1 MSEKSER
8 ETVTRD
14 ARGCGCRGCGNG
26 CEGRKEG
33 RGGGVPW
40 TWIRIGVSAAALASS
55 LLAAGRLPL
64 DPAWVAV
71 VLCGIPIVREAL
83 EGLVERL
90 DVKADLL
97 VAVALV
103 ASLAIGE
110 TFAAGEVAL
119 IMALGEELEE
129 WTVARAR
136 RGIDRLARLAPRTA
150 RRLGADGAEETVPAE
165 EVRAGDRLRVR
176 PGEAVP
182 ADGTVESGATSVDQ
196 SALTGE
202 PVPVDRG
209 PGDAVLGG
217 SVNRFGAFDMV
228 ATRPGAESAV
238 ARMLR
243 LVASADAGKARIVR
257 LADRWAT
264 WIVAAAF
271 AAAAACWLC
280 THEVLRAVTILV
292 VFCPCALVLATP
304 TAVMAAIGNAARR
317 GMLVREGDALERLA
331 TVRRVA
337 FDKTGTL
344 TRGAPAVVAARATA
358 PGLPDAEL
366 LRLAAAAEGRSEH
379 PLARAI
385 VAHAR
390 ASLPS
395 PALPAPA
402 AFESAPGRGVRA
414 RIEGREVAVGRGGA
428 APAGAEDPAAEWLA
442 RGATIV
448 RVALDGAPAGFL
460 ALSDTL
466 RQDAAH
472 AVARVRAE
480 GAEPVLLT
488 GDHAAAAGEVAR
500 AVGIAEV
507 RAGCLP
513 EDKLAY
519 VRDSEAAGRPVCM
532 IGDGVNDAPAL
543 KAARVGI
550 AVGGPEN
557 ALAAEAADVA
567 IVRGGLAGVPHLLG
581 LARKTRRTILFNLGL
596 SMAINF
602 AAVGLA
608 AAGLLGTVAGA
619 LVHNGG
625 SFLVIANS
633 ARLLLHG
640 RRAA

>member
-1 MSEKSER
+1 MSAKTER
-8 ETVTRD
+8 ETKES
-14 ARGCGCRGCGNG
+14 GCGCGCGRSR
-26 CEGRKEG
+26 EGG
-33 RGGGVPW
+33 RESEDGGGVPW
-40 TWIRIGVSAAALASS
+40 TWIRIGVSAAALALG
-55 LLAAGRLPL
+55 LLAAGRFAP

-71 VLCGIPIVREAL
+71 LLCGIPIVREAV

-97 VAVALV
+97 VAVALA
-103 ASLAIGE
+103 ASLAVGE

-119 IMALGEELEE
+119 IMALGGELEE

-165 EVRAGDRLRVR
+165 AVRAGDRLRVR

-182 ADGTVESGATSVDQ
+182 ADGTVESGATSVDE

-217 SVNRFGAFDMV
+217 STNRFGAFDMV
-228 ATRPGAESAV
+228 ATKPGAESAV

-243 LVASADAGKARIVR
+243 LVESADAGKARIVR

-271 AAAAACWLC
+271 AAAAVCWLC
-280 THEVLRAVTILV
+280 THEVLRSVTILV

-358 PGLPDAEL
+358 PGLADAEL
-366 LRLAAAAEGRSEH
+366 LRLAAAAESRSEH

-390 ASLPS
+390 A
-395 PALPAPA
+395 AGAPPEEPER
-402 AFESAPGRGVRA
+402 FESAPGRGVRA
-414 RIEGREVAVGRGGA
+414 RVGGREVAVGRGESA
-428 APAGAEDPAAEWLA
+428 RAGEGDPAAEWLA
-442 RGATIV
+442 RGATVV

-466 RQDAAH
+466 REDAAA
-472 AVARVRAE
+472 AVAGVRAE

-543 KAARVGI
+543 RAARVGV

-567 IVRGGLAGVPHLLG
+567 VVRGGLAGVPHLLG

-596 SMAINF
+596 SMGVNF